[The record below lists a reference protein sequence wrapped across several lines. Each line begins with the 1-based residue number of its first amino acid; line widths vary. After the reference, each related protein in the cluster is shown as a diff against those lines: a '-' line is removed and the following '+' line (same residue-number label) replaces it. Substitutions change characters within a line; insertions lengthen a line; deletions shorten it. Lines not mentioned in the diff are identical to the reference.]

1 MPAEADFNTLPIGL
15 DEQESYM
22 KISFEGQ
29 VAVVTG
35 GGGGIGR
42 VQSLELAK
50 RGAAVVVNDVGGL
63 DRPEGPSA
71 DDVVAEIR
79 AAGGRAVASHDT
91 VATPEGGRAIIECA
105 LDNFGTVDAIL
116 HYAGTWRSV
125 LFDEMTADQLD
136 PVLDVHLR
144 GGFFVTQ
151 PAWSIMKAKRY
162 GRIVLCSSSTGVFGR
177 RFGSNYSAGKA
188 GLLGLARTLSLEGA
202 EHGIFANALM
212 PIARSVQKYPHIP
225 PKAMMDDFKVTGL
238 ARPLPEEATAERLVP
253 LPTYL
258 ASRAC
263 TVTGE
268 AFSGGGGRYAR
279 VFVGVTKG
287 WLSDTGSYPTAEDI
301 ADHLELIEDRSSF
314 IVPNSIYD
322 ELKHIAERIAER
334 DGTDLPAAAASSRT

>member
-1 MPAEADFNTLPIGL
+1 VR
-15 DEQESYM
+15 
-22 KISFEGQ
+22 ISFEGQ

-42 VQSLELAK
+42 VQALELAK
-50 RGAAVVVNDVGGL
+50 RGARVVVNDVGGL

-79 AAGGRAVASHDT
+79 ADGGQAVASHDS

-105 LDNFGTVDAIL
+105 LDNYGTVDAIL

-125 LFDEMTADQLD
+125 LFDEMTVDQLD

-151 PAWSIMKAKRY
+151 PAWPIMKARGY

-177 RFGSNYSAGKA
+177 RFGSNYSAAKA
-188 GLLGLARTLSLEGA
+188 GLMGLGRTLALEGA
-202 EHGIFANALM
+202 EFGIRTNCLL
-212 PIARSVQKYPHIP
+212 PIARSSVQKYRATFPE
-225 PKAMMDDFKVTGL
+225 AMMEDYKVLGL
-238 ARPLPEEATAERLVP
+238 PRPLPEEATTERLVP

-258 ASRAC
+258 ASRECA
-263 TVTGE
+263 VNGE

-279 VFVGVTKG
+279 VFVGVTDG
-287 WLSDTGSYPTAEDI
+287 WLSETDSYPTAEDI
-301 ADHLELIEDRSSF
+301 ADHLGEIEDRSSF
-314 IVPNSIYD
+314 MVPNSIYD
-322 ELKHIAERIAER
+322 ELRSIADRIAER
-334 DGTDLPAAAASSRT
+334 DGKAVRAD

>member
-1 MPAEADFNTLPIGL
+1 
-15 DEQESYM
+15 M
-22 KISFEGQ
+22 KISFEDQ

-63 DRPEGPSA
+63 GRPEGPSA

-79 AAGGRAVASHDT
+79 AAGGRAVASYDT

-136 PVLDVHLR
+136 PVVDVHLR
-144 GGFFVTQ
+144 GGFFVVH
-151 PAWSIMKAKRY
+151 PAWAIMKKKRY

-177 RFGSNYSAGKA
+177 RFGANYSAAKA
-188 GLLGLARTLSLEGA
+188 GLLGLGRTLSLEGA
-202 EHGIFANALM
+202 EFGILANCLL
-212 PIARSVQKYPHIP
+212 PIARSSVQKYPGTFP
-225 PKAMMDDFKVTGL
+225 PAMLEDYKVTGL
-238 ARPLPEEATAERLVP
+238 ARPLPEEATSERLVP

-263 TVTGE
+263 TVSGE

-301 ADHLELIEDRSSF
+301 ADHLEQIEDRGSF
-314 IVPNSIYD
+314 IVPASIYD
-322 ELKHIAERIAER
+322 ELRHIAERIAER
-334 DGTDLPAAAASSRT
+334 DGTPLPPAPKG